1 MANLLAQAMSKQVV
15 LENKPTS
22 WRLESSWRLVNKH
35 FASFR
40 SYLLALLH
48 IFSFLFNYVLWWLNV
63 KKKKTDSTIY
73 LSFTWLSP
81 SSIRNL
87 PFLGCL
93 GLGYIFF
100 SFLPILPWELD
111 LILEKSFQYEV
122 SKTNFFKLGF
132 TPFKAPLQGLELQEK
147 EAQKD

>member
-35 FASFR
+35 FGSFR

-63 KKKKTDSTIY
+63 KKKKHSTIC

-93 GLGYIFF
+93 GLGYTFF
-100 SFLPILPWELD
+100 SFLTILPWELD
-111 LILEKSFQYEV
+111 PIPWKKFSIWSLKNQ
-122 SKTNFFKLGF
+122 FFKIGIHSI
-132 TPFKAPLQGLELQEK
+132 
-147 EAQKD
+147 